1 MYDVSS
7 DTFRFIETN
16 TAVIIQEVR
25 MNRPVGTVTPP
36 KVSTVRKSRFSFS
49 NKQAQNLGDSMLD
62 HYAELAHKI
71 SKTK

>member
-36 KVSTVRKSRFSFS
+36 KVSPVRKSRFSFS
-49 NKQAQNLGDSMLD
+49 SKQAQNLSYSILD
-62 HYAELAHKI
+62 HYAKLAQQI

>member
-36 KVSTVRKSRFSFS
+36 KVSPVRKSRFSFS
-49 NKQAQNLGDSMLD
+49 SKQAQNLRDSMLD
-62 HYAELAHKI
+62 HYAKLAQQI